1 MEGFDL
7 ARVGNVWGA
16 VLGGVAVL
24 CCSGVFA
31 LEMFFLSTYIFLTMF
46 ALM

>member
-31 LEMFFLSTYIFLTMF
+31 LEIFF
-46 ALM
+46 